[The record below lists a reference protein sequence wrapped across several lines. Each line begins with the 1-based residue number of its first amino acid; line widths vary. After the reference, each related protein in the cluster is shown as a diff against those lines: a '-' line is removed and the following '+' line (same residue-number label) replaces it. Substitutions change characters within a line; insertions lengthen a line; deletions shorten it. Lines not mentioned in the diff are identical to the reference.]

1 MKYSSVQNSEN
12 TSVIPIHISLGHLLI
27 EKKNAVRLNIAAAFS
42 LCVQEF
48 CR

>member
-1 MKYSSVQNSEN
+1 MKYFSVQNSEN
-12 TSVIPIHISLGHLLI
+12 TSVIPFHISLGHLLI
-27 EKKNAVRLNIAAAFS
+27 EKNAVRLNIAAAFN